1 MTSASSRLRNDHE
14 RRLSTISTVFFTNI
28 ALTKEGDDRSGQH
41 RRVGEAASGAHGG
54 GGAAP
59 QEDRARSSPGTHRF
73 SSAQGQTHIRWPI
86 RTRRLLPQR
95 RGRCR
100 HADPRPAL
108 RRRLSPT
115 PPRGVLPRRGLRVP
129 HAWAQSDDSAHPRV
143 RLWEG
148 EGAALFCGGFLRSLK
163 WLHGTEGKTGRG
175 SNEF

>member
-1 MTSASSRLRNDHE
+1 MIVRGCTGVWGRWRAELTSVGARPPRRIGRGRRRGLIASALLRG
-14 RRLSTISTVFFTNI
+14 RR
-28 ALTKEGDDRSGQH
+28 
-41 RRVGEAASGAHGG
+41 ASGG
-54 GGAAP
+54 
-59 QEDRARSSPGTHRF
+59 R
-73 SSAQGQTHIRWPI
+73 PI

-100 HADPRPAL
+100 RADVRPVL

-148 EGAALFCGGFLRSLK
+148 EGASLFCGGFLRSLK